1 MSVKQFLVELV
12 FRGNSAGAKAAAQ
25 DVQKAVAGV
34 NSETQSG
41 TKTTDQNTTATTKN
55 ADAKRRA
62 AEEAKRLAD
71 AEKRAREEAHRAGT
85 GVGGGSGA
93 SPSQTPV
100 LPQAERD
107 RIKARYNPT
116 FAAQQQYQAQLDEIK
131 SAEKTGA
138 LTSDEVAM
146 AQARV
151 RGSYEASLES
161 IKRTDAALTGMNRT
175 VKLQAYEQRMLSYQV
190 SDTFQSFA
198 LGMPPM
204 QILLQQGPQVIDIY
218 GGIGNTMRA
227 LRQVITPLRVGMLGL
242 GAVVVAGV
250 SSWNAYLKSIKEV
263 ETAYD
268 GLGRGLASSTSQL
281 EAQARAGAVA
291 AGISTKAARSM
302 EAQFLRT
309 AKIGAD
315 HYDDM
320 IGMSKDFAA
329 TLGVEMD
336 AIGGIMAEM
345 FSDPAKGADTLYRK
359 YGLIDAATMRYAQT
373 LAAQN
378 REGDAQAA
386 LLDAL
391 PDKLADA
398 EKALTG
404 FQRAREKV
412 GNVLGDIGDTWG
424 QSIDG
429 MFGGKQKEPTA
440 EEMLQYPWLQPD
452 VIDQKLNSSNPLRV
466 EDGLRAMAERDALQV
481 RAERERR
488 EIEEKARRDEAER
501 QGKFALGIAEGSG
514 ATATSR
520 REEELRNQ
528 IAALEA
534 GVGAPGLDQFQQ
546 DEITEA
552 LEAKTRVLDAL
563 TNKQARLNELDRL
576 DAQIAAERNPVLRAD
591 LEARRTRLQ
600 LADQEISAAELEAEA
615 SRARQKIIE
624 QTILTAQSQVSD
636 MQAEVEIRA
645 RLDAQVATGII
656 KSEDVNRLLQEELT
670 LRPLVAAAAAAEGE
684 EKARLNGVIESMR
697 KAYSDQAAADKTA
710 DRTSKLRDYLK
721 TQQESAAQ
729 LRLELSLIGQSEAIR
744 SRTLALFEAEKKIR
758 ELGLSGKAA
767 DQIREEAAQMVDLER
782 QVDRVGEAWERVQ
795 SSGEDA
801 LDALLD
807 GDFTGALDGLR
818 EQFMDLAINNPLKNA
833 LLGTDYGTLS
843 DLGGL
848 QGIWDRLT
856 GKVTIDPA
864 SAAREAAQSVGM
876 MQVTAGSV
884 TISSMGDLGLGAMGA
899 VAANRTD
906 IPSSILT
913 PSVTSFDGTTLALSA
928 QDIIDLKK
936 TVATEWVQSSGEAQ
950 AAGIIDT
957 ILNRV
962 ASGKWGGSVASVVD
976 AKSQFSDVNGPVAWA
991 SGRSSVDDIPM
1002 SRITSRIDEVVDS
1015 WLMQRAAGARSSIG
1029 GNLNYANPNYSDASN
1044 LSWINSLSGPV
1055 LGAGSAIHQHGT
1067 TADLQSWMPNAFAIS
1082 LPSTLLQTEQSLNAF
1097 SQSILTTGTDLST
1110 LGGGFDSFG
1119 QTLATALQNVG
1130 GGGDIWSSLFNI
1142 GLGALGLPGFAVG
1155 GDTGGSD
1162 PTKVAG
1168 LVHEKEY
1175 VFDAAS
1181 TARIGVQNL
1190 EAIRRGTMRG
1200 YASGGYATAQSYPF
1214 LTQGRAANSNASF
1227 DSRPI
1232 IQITNNSSAQV
1243 DATVEESTDAR
1254 GQRSYKLVMSDAV
1267 ATGLSARGGKASQSL
1282 QSGYGVKRRGV
1293 SRL

>member
-12 FRGNSAGAKAAAQ
+12 FRGNSAGAKAAAL

-34 NSETQSG
+34 NTETQSG
-41 TKTTDQNTTATTKN
+41 TKATDQNTTATTKN

-62 AEEAKRLAD
+62 AEEAKRLAE
-71 AEKRAREEAHRAGT
+71 AEKRAREEAARAGT
-85 GVGGGSGA
+85 VGGGSGA
-93 SPSQTPV
+93 SPSQTPD
-100 LPQAERD
+100 LPQADRD
-107 RIKARYNPT
+107 QIKARYNPS
-116 FAAQQQYQAQLDEIK
+116 FAAQQQYQAQLAEIK

-161 IKRTDAALTGMNRT
+161 IRRTDAALTGMNRN

-190 SDTFQSFA
+190 TDTFQSFA

-204 QILLQQGPQVIDIY
+204 QVLLQQGPQVIDIY

-227 LRQVITPLRVGMLGL
+227 LRQVITPTRVALGL
-242 GAVVVAGV
+242 LGTTVIAGV
-250 SSWNAYLKSIKEV
+250 SSWNAYLKSVKEV

-268 GLGRGLASSTSQL
+268 GLGRGLATSTSQL
-281 EAQARAGAVA
+281 EAQARAGAAA

-315 HYDDM
+315 HYDEM

-359 YGLIDAATMRYAQT
+359 YGLIDAATMRLVQT
-373 LAAQN
+373 KVAQN
-378 REGDAQAA
+378 RADEAQAI
-386 LLDAL
+386 LLDVL

-412 GNVLGDIGDTWG
+412 GNVLGNIGDRIG
-424 QSIDG
+424 EGIDDTY
-429 MFGGKQKEPTA
+429 FGG
-440 EEMLQYPWLQPD
+440 
-452 VIDQKLNSSNPLRV
+452 DQKTTQEILDTTPRLQERAIERGLNSWVPGRR
-466 EDGLRAMAERDALQV
+466 EDALAAQAERDALLV

-488 EIEEKARRDEAER
+488 EAEEKSRRSEAER
-501 QGKFALGIAEGSG
+501 QGKSALSIAEGSG
-514 ATATSR
+514 ATATTR
-520 REEELRNQ
+520 REDELRNQ

-563 TNKQARLNELDRL
+563 TNKQARLNDLDRL

-600 LADQEISAAELEAEA
+600 LADQEISTTELEAEA
-615 SRARQKIIE
+615 SRARQKVIE
-624 QTILTAQSQVSD
+624 QTILTARSQVSD

-645 RLDAQVATGII
+645 RLDTQVAAGII
-656 KSEDVNRLLQEELT
+656 KAQDVNRLLQEELT

-697 KAYSDQAAADKTA
+697 KAYADQADADKTA

-758 ELGLSGKAA
+758 ELKLSGKQA
-767 DQIREEAAQMVDLER
+767 DQIREEAAQMADLER
-782 QVDRVGEAWERVQ
+782 QVDRVGEAWDRV
-795 SSGEDA
+795 SSSSEDA
-801 LDALLD
+801 IDALLD

-818 EQFMDLAINNPLKNA
+818 EQFMDLAIKNPLKNA
-833 LLGTDYGTLS
+833 LMGTDYGALS

-848 QGIWDRLT
+848 GGLWDRLT
-856 GKVTIDPA
+856 GKVSIDPA
-864 SAAREAAQSVGM
+864 AAAAKAAAQSVAT
-876 MQVTAGSV
+876 MQVTAANV
-884 TISSMGDLGLGAMGA
+884 TISTMGGLGLGGLGN
-899 VAANRTD
+899 AAN
-906 IPSSILT
+906 INGLPGSSDVQSQIAAFFSGKGLKSHQIAGIMGNISAESAFN
-913 PSVTSFDGTTLALSA
+913 PAAVGDGGTSFGLFQHHAGRGQSLLNAVGGTAGLGNVQA
-928 QDIIDLKK
+928 QLEHVWEELLTSENGVLKK
-936 TVATEWVQSSGEAQ
+936 
-950 AAGIIDT
+950 
-957 ILNRV
+957 
-962 ASGKWGGSVASVVD
+962 
-976 AKSQFSDVNGPVAWA
+976 
-991 SGRSSVDDIPM
+991 
-1002 SRITSRIDEVVDS
+1002 
-1015 WLMQRAAGARSSIG
+1015 LM
-1029 GNLNYANPNYSDASN
+1029 ASN
-1044 LSWINSLSGPV
+1044 TV
-1055 LGAGSAIHQHGT
+1055 EGA
-1067 TADLQSWMPNAFAIS
+1067 TAAFAGFERPAGWTAADPTGAHNWTGR
-1082 LPSTLLQTEQSLNAF
+1082 LAAAEQAMTQFNSATSMATQGL
-1097 SQSILTTGTDLST
+1097 GT
-1110 LGGGFDSFG
+1110 LGNGFDSFG
-1119 QTLATALQNVG
+1119 QALAGAITG
-1130 GGGDIWSSLFNI
+1130 GGGGSDLL
-1142 GLGALGLPGFAVG
+1142 GMVLGAIIPGFATG
-1155 GDTGGSD
+1155 GATGGSD
-1162 PTKVAG
+1162 PQKVAG
-1168 LVHEKEY
+1168 VVHEKEY

-1190 EAIRRGTMRG
+1190 EAIRRGTMKG
-1200 YASGGYATAQSYPF
+1200 YASGGYVSSARAYPF
-1214 LTQGRAANSNASF
+1214 LTQGGGNGGGASV
-1227 DSRPI
+1227 
-1232 IQITNNSSAQV
+1232 IQLQPVLVNNTSVPMQME
-1243 DATVEESTDAR
+1243 VEETTDSR
-1254 GQRSYKLVMSDAV
+1254 GQRQQKYVLSDAV
-1267 ATGLSARGGKASQSL
+1267 AQGVTTKGGKAQRAMK
-1282 QSGYGVKRRGV
+1282 GTYGLKRQGI
-1293 SRL
+1293 SR